1 MLKNLTIAG
10 KLRAAF
16 ALLLVL
22 LIGQALFAY
31 TRLER
36 VQAELHEVST
46 NWLPSVS
53 AVKQMNTH
61 AMEFHSGVLLEF
73 YSANAKEVDAAR
85 SEKANKLVAF
95 NKARERYAQ
104 LISIDAERK
113 TYESFVATWGRYVD
127 LAERAISLQ
136 RGGKGDEAQ
145 QTIVEARSVFTTAD
159 DMIDKLVAFNE
170 DGAAES
176 KKHGEEVYHAALVWL
191 ALIGLA
197 SLAAGALLSVS
208 LIRSITRP
216 LTQAQEATERVAAG
230 DLSQPISFSGND
242 EIAQLLQGMQRMQQ
256 SLISTVGSV
265 RQGAD
270 SVATASA
277 EIAQGNA
284 DLSSRTE
291 EQASSL
297 EETSATMEQL
307 QATVRQNS
315 ESAAQANQL
324 AQSASQVARDG
335 GQVVGEVVS
344 TMRGIET
351 SSTRISDI
359 ISVIDGI
366 AFQTNILALN
376 AAVEAAR
383 AGEQG
388 RGFAVVAAEVRTLA
402 QRSAAASKE
411 IKGLITHSVEQV
423 QSGTQVVDKAGQ
435 TIQDIVSS
443 VQKLADIVGEIS
455 SASREQSLG
464 ISQVGEAIS
473 QLDRATQQNAAL
485 VEESAAASE
494 SLRNQ
499 AQTLVGAVA
508 SFKLDAHAR
517 ASQPAAVAR
526 PSSGSSTATRPA
538 AYKSP
543 ARPALRAPASP
554 SPKPAAQS
562 AARPAAAPA
571 KAAAPVDDGDWSS
584 F

>member
-31 TRLER
+31 SRLER
-36 VQAELHEVST
+36 VQNELHEIST

-61 AMEFHSGVLLEF
+61 AMEYHSGGLLEF
-73 YSANAKEVDAAR
+73 YGSDEKELAAAR
-85 SEKANKLVAF
+85 AEKSSKLEAF
-95 NKARERYAQ
+95 NKAREHYAK
-104 LISIDAERK
+104 LISLDAERK
-113 TYESFVATWGRYVD
+113 AYESFVANWARYVE
-127 LAERAISLQ
+127 LSERAITLK
-136 RGGKGDEAQ
+136 RGGKAEEAQ
-145 QTIVEARSVFTTAD
+145 QVAMEARTVFATAD
-159 DMIDKLVAFNE
+159 ALIDKLVAFNE

-176 KKHGEEVYHAALVWL
+176 KKHGEEVYRSALVWL
-191 ALIGLA
+191 ALISLA
-197 SLAAGALLSVS
+197 ALAAGALLAMN
-208 LIRSITRP
+208 LIRAITRP

-256 SLISTVGSV
+256 SLITTVGSV
-265 RQGAD
+265 RMGAD

-411 IKGLITHSVEQV
+411 IKGLI
-423 QSGTQVVDKAGQ
+423 
-435 TIQDIVSS
+435 
-443 VQKLADIVGEIS
+443 
-455 SASREQSLG
+455 
-464 ISQVGEAIS
+464 
-473 QLDRATQQNAAL
+473 
-485 VEESAAASE
+485 
-494 SLRNQ
+494 
-499 AQTLVGAVA
+499 
-508 SFKLDAHAR
+508 
-517 ASQPAAVAR
+517 
-526 PSSGSSTATRPA
+526 
-538 AYKSP
+538 
-543 ARPALRAPASP
+543 
-554 SPKPAAQS
+554 
-562 AARPAAAPA
+562 
-571 KAAAPVDDGDWSS
+571 
-584 F
+584 